1 MTESI
6 NLELINIWQ
15 SFWNFERGKSKT
27 TEFYKFEY
35 NIENNLRSIY
45 RNIIDKE
52 YKHGSYRTFIVCDN
66 KKRKISEPQIRDK
79 IVHRLIYD
87 LLLPIYN
94 KTFDFDV
101 WSCRPEK
108 GLVGA
113 LDRTKFLVKKFP
125 GCYLWKTDISKFFDC
140 VDHLILLKIIRR
152 KISDENILYII
163 EEVLRSFNSGKS
175 ATKGIPLGNLTSQI
189 FANIYL
195 NELDRFIR
203 NEIKPLAY
211 LRYGDDF
218 IVIMKTRCELL
229 ISREKTI
236 EFLKYCLDL
245 KIKANCDVVLKTQ
258 HNLKFLGMIVNSE
271 KIILNKR
278 NRKRIFLNLNFK
290 NIPSYFGL
298 AKKFGSREL
307 QTELKWKIFEIL
319 KK

>member
-1 MTESI
+1 MIGSI
-6 NLELINIWQ
+6 NLELLNIWQ
-15 SFWNFERGKSKT
+15 SFWNFKKGKNKT
-27 TEFYKFEY
+27 AEFYRFEY
-35 NIENNLRSIY
+35 NIENNLNGLNK
-45 RNIIDKE
+45 NIIEKN
-52 YKHGSYRTFIVCDN
+52 YRHGFYRTFFVCDN

-113 LDRTKFLVKKFP
+113 LDRTKFLIKKNPDCF
-125 GCYLWKTDISKFFDC
+125 LWKTDISKFFDN
-140 VDHLILLKIIRR
+140 VDHFILLKIIRR
-152 KISDENILYII
+152 KISNETLLYLI

-175 ATKGIPLGNLTSQI
+175 SKKGIPLGNLTSQI

-218 IVIMKTRCELL
+218 IVIMKRHVELTH
-229 ISREKTI
+229 SREKII
-236 EFLKYCLDL
+236 EFLERCLKL
-245 KIKANCDVVLKTQ
+245 KIKANCDIVLKTN
-258 HNLKFLGMIVNSE
+258 HNLKFLGMIINSE

-278 NRKRIFLNLNFK
+278 NRKRVISNLKFK
-290 NIPSYFGL
+290 NISSYFGL
-298 AKKFGSREL
+298 AKKFGSKEL
-307 QTELKWKIFEIL
+307 QTELKWKIFDIL